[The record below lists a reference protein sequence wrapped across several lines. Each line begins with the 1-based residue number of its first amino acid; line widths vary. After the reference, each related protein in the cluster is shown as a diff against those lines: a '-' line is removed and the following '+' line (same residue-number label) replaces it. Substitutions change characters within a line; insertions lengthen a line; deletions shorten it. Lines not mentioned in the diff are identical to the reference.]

1 MKYVL
6 DRFLDD
12 CSPLKIELNNKGFC
26 CTKTQFRAHKS
37 HHSNNNQARQTMSSS
52 LHCHQDCPA
61 RRAPMPTPEKACR
74 PPTSNFPPLQR
85 QWLQARGGRSLCPPS
100 PGRYCEQWPTLR
112 RRRDGRL
119 PFGRSLQ
126 LLSSSSSGCS
136 SSNKGRCPPHH
147 HWYPNTPSRVRMFR
161 IWAKYDTGCS
171 SGRSKTATTLTG
183 ITGFNSRYYIFDS
196 QTRKWAF
203 LVIT

>member
-1 MKYVL
+1 MAVNNIQKDSKKALKDFL
-6 DRFLDD
+6 DRFVHD
-12 CSPLKIELNNKGFC
+12 CSPLQIKLNNRGFC
-26 CTKTQFRAHKS
+26 CTKTQFRGHKS
-37 HHSNNNQARQTMSSS
+37 HHSNNNRARQTKSSS
-52 LHCHQDCPA
+52 LHCHEDCPA
-61 RRAPMPTPEKACR
+61 RRAPRPTPEKVCR

-126 LLSSSSSGCS
+126 LLSSSSLGCS

-147 HWYPNTPSRVRMFR
+147 HSEVSEYCFLDRIRIRIIFR
-161 IWAKYDTGCS
+161 I
-171 SGRSKTATTLTG
+171 RILTE
-183 ITGFNSRYYIFDS
+183 YEYE
-196 QTRKWAF
+196 
-203 LVIT
+203 